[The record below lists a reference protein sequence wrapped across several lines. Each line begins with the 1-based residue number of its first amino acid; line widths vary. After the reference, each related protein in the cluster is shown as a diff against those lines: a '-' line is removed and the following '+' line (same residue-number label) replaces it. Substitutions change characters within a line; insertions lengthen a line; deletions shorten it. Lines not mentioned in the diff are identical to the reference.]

1 MNLNHRI
8 TTAAVGIFILL
19 LGVAPLGA
27 QRRMSLSEAIG
38 TARSQS
44 VAALE
49 AKHEGCYGGNAVS
62 LRAACAKSNDLLNCA
77 DFEGN
82 CP

>member
-27 QRRMSLSEAIG
+27 QRRMSQIG
-38 TARSQS
+38 
-44 VAALE
+44 
-49 AKHEGCYGGNAVS
+49 
-62 LRAACAKSNDLLNCA
+62 RAHV
-77 DFEGN
+77 
-82 CP
+82 

>member
-8 TTAAVGIFILL
+8 TTVLVGIFILL
-19 LGVAPLGA
+19 LGTVPLWA
-27 QRRMSLSEAIG
+27 QRRMSLPEAI
-38 TARSQS
+38 
-44 VAALE
+44 
-49 AKHEGCYGGNAVS
+49 AKHERCYGGNAVS

-77 DFEGN
+77 DFAGN

>member
-19 LGVAPLGA
+19 LGATPLWS
-27 QRRMSLSEAIG
+27 QRRMSLPEAIG

-49 AKHEGCYGGNAVS
+49 AKHAFVS
-62 LRAACAKSNDLLNCA
+62 TYWAYQVIILLKM
-77 DFEGN
+77 FLLSVFRIFH
-82 CP
+82 